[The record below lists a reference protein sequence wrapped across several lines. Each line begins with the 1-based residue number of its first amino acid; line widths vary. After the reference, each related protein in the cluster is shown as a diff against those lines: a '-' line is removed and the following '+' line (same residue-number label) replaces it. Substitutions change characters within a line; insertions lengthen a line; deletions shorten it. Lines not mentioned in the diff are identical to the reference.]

1 MNTKSLLIAAAT
13 LAVGAISS
21 QAQVYSQNIVGY
33 VNVPLTTGYNLIA
46 NPLDDGSG
54 NQLTNVMASANLANK
69 SSVQTWAG
77 TFYNTAITKG
87 ASGWG
92 GNTQLAPGT
101 GFFVKNVGTLTT
113 NTFSGSLPTSG
124 SVVTNTI
131 NVGYNLVS
139 SIVPLA
145 GDLTTDTNLNFSS
158 AALANKSSL
167 QSWNSGSQVYNTA
180 VTKGASGWG
189 APFNV
194 NVGQGFFVK
203 SVSTGPTNWTQIVP

>member
-1 MNTKSLLIAAAT
+1 MKTKTLLIAAAT

-33 VNVPLTTGYNLIA
+33 VNVPVVTGYNLIA
-46 NPLDDGSG
+46 NPLDDGTG

-69 SSVQTWAG
+69 SSVQTWNV
-77 TFYNTAITKG
+77 TVYNTAITKG

-92 GNTQLAPGT
+92 GNTQLPPGT
-101 GFFVKNVGTLTT
+101 GFFVKNTGTLTT
-113 NTFSGSLPTSG
+113 NTFTGTLPTSG
-124 SVVTNTI
+124 SSVTNVI
-131 NVGYNLVS
+131 GVGYNLVS

-158 AALANKSSL
+158 ATLANKSSI
-167 QSWNSGSQVYNTA
+167 QSWNTGGQVFNTA

-189 APFNV
+189 SAFNIT
-194 NVGQGFFVK
+194 VGQGFFVK
-203 SVSTGPTNWTQIVP
+203 SVNTAPTNWVQIVP